1 MVSNR
6 LIDWSHRQSVYLP
19 AGVGGGTP
27 MYMSMQLQESIK
39 RLIVG
44 CRAAT
49 VQLLHLIACCNMHVC
64 VDVCYT
70 AVTVGSQ

>member
-1 MVSNR
+1 
-6 LIDWSHRQSVYLP
+6 
-19 AGVGGGTP
+19 